1 MRLTYS
7 FRAHPYR
14 QVGYAGVMQSRR
26 LWFEADPV
34 VNGINKPLHAAEVA
48 FCLSERIFSP
58 RGTGSVPAPLRPG
71 DEAKLRFK
79 GDRAGRLQRSPN
91 QSLPGS

>member
-1 MRLTYS
+1 
-7 FRAHPYR
+7 
-14 QVGYAGVMQSRR
+14 MQSRR

-34 VNGINKPLHAAEVA
+34 FNGIKKPLHAAEVA

-58 RGTGSVPAPLRPG
+58 RGTGTVPALLRPG

-79 GDRAGRLQRSPN
+79 GDRAGRLHRSPN
-91 QSLPGS
+91 QKPARFLGKAIAPTLRVVPIK